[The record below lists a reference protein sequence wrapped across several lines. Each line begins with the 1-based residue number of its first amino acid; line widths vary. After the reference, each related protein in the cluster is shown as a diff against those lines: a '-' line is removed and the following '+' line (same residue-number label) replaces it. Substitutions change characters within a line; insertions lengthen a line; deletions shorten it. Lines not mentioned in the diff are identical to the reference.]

1 MIAPRFVSILAAG
14 FISGFTVPA
23 GATDGGRPSAAESVD
38 PNRFGGE
45 HPADQAYG
53 AFQRGLY
60 KTAYDLALPR
70 AENGDPN
77 AQTLVAEI
85 LARGLGLP
93 RNDAEA
99 AKWFGKAAAQKIPDA
114 QFQYALLLLDGR
126 VVPKD
131 RKAAFG
137 LMQEAADA
145 GNRLAQFNFAQ
156 LIVSEE
162 LGEPGLAKAAPYYRR
177 AAEGGLADAQYAYAQ
192 LLANGTGGVA
202 RDEAAARRWLLLGAR
217 QNYDTAELDLGTWMV
232 EGRGGPKEEKKG
244 YEWLLRAAEG
254 GNVAAQARTAKLLMS
269 GIGTDPDNIQAA
281 AWYFTARRAGLRD
294 PDLEDLL
301 NGLTDDEQKQA
312 LDRANK
318 LR

>member
-1 MIAPRFVSILAAG
+1 MRVLRFLPMLASGLLLLASVSAQAAD
-14 FISGFTVPA
+14 
-23 GATDGGRPSAAESVD
+23 GARPGVVERVD

-45 HPADQAYG
+45 HPADPAYG
-53 AFQRGLY
+53 AFQRGFY

-85 LARGLGLP
+85 LARGLGVR

-99 AKWFGKAAAQKIPDA
+99 AQWYGKAAAQKVPDA

-137 LMQEAADA
+137 LMQAAADA

-162 LGEPGLAKAAPYYRR
+162 RGEPGLAKAAPYYRR
-177 AAEGGLADAQYAYAQ
+177 AADGGLADAQYAYAQ

-202 RDEAAARRWLLLGAR
+202 RDEAAARRWLLLAAR
-217 QNYDTAELDLGTWMV
+217 QNYDTAELDLGSWLV
-232 EGRGGPKEEKKG
+232 EGRGGSKEEKKG
-244 YEWLLRAAEG
+244 YAWLLRAARA
-254 GNVAAQARTAKLLMS
+254 GNIAAQSRTAKLLMS
-269 GIGTDPDNIQAA
+269 GIGTEPDNIGAA

-294 PDLEDLL
+294 PALEDLL

-312 LDRANK
+312 LDRANN